1 MRSNELGLIGSI
13 IGGVCTIIATLLTI
27 SATSRRQK
35 RELRYQGKGS
45 GMAGFLLPCCSS
57 RSAPSSTSP
66 ADRIHSPKQ
75 VTRWYPQTSPTALP
89 TVELTTLPAAVPMTS
104 TEAPITLEQAS
115 DFVSSYLACI
125 FDHDDFTIVRVNGV
139 LKIADATTDTAV
151 KC

>member
-1 MRSNELGLIGSI
+1 LLVSIGAI
-13 IGGVCTIIATLLTI
+13 FYFA
-27 SATSRRQK
+27 SR
-35 RELRYQGKGS
+35 
-45 GMAGFLLPCCSS
+45 PN
-57 RSAPSSTSP
+57 
-66 ADRIHSPKQ
+66 
-75 VTRWYPQTSPTALP
+75 PQSQASDPLVPPTSPTALP

-139 LKIADATTDTAV
+139 LQIADATTDTAV